1 MAALYEI
8 DQQILDCI
16 DLETGEI
23 LDAEKLNE
31 LQMERD
37 EKIEKVALWYKNLV
51 SDAAAYK
58 AEKEAFI
65 EREKAAKN
73 KAESLKKWLAYALNG
88 QKMSTQ
94 KVAISFRKS
103 ESVEIEDEEKVITY
117 AQKNGRDDLLRYTAP
132 AVNKPA
138 IKAVIKTG
146 KEIPGAALVEKQNI
160 SIK

>member
-8 DQQILDCI
+8 DQAILDCI

-37 EKIEKVALWYKNLV
+37 EKIEKVALWCKNLV
-51 SDAAAYK
+51 SDADAYK
-58 AEKEAFI
+58 AEKEAFA

-73 KAESLKKWLAYALNG
+73 KAESLKKWLAHALNG
-88 QKMSTQ
+88 QKMSTP

-103 ESVEIEDEEKVITY
+103 ESIEIEDEERVITY
-117 AQKNGRDDLLRYTAP
+117 AQKNGRDDLLSYKTP
-132 AVNKPA
+132 TVNKSA

-146 KEIPGAALVEKQNI
+146 KEIPGAVLVEKQNI

>member
-1 MAALYEI
+1 MTLYEI
-8 DQQILDCI
+8 NQAILDII
-16 DLETGEI
+16 DPETGEI
-23 LDAEKLNE
+23 VDVEKLSE
-31 LQMERD
+31 LQMER
-37 EKIEKVALWYKNLV
+37 EQKLEGVALWIKNLN
-51 SDAAAYK
+51 AEAEAYK
-58 AEKEAFI
+58 AEKEAFA

-73 KAESLKKWLAYALNG
+73 KAESLKKWLAYSLNG

-103 ESVEIEDEEKVITY
+103 ESVEIEDEERVITF

-132 AVNKPA
+132 TVNKTA

-146 KEIPGAALVEKQNI
+146 KQIPGAVLVEKQNI